1 MDSKKKYFF
10 QSFEIE
16 RSPQEREHFKKIR
29 NLYFE
34 LEQMRLNAERERIGN
49 YREAIE
55 QLLTGH

>member
-55 QLLTGH
+55 